1 MEHQVEPNQESFAY
15 LWRNA
20 QRRRGLFLASWFS
33 QLWSSRERDGSGLPS
48 STTGHKASELESDG
62 ITKAA

>member
-1 MEHQVEPNQESFAY
+1 MEHQVEPNQESFAH

-33 QLWSSRERDGSGLPS
+33 QFWSPRQRDRSVLPS
-48 STTGHKASELESDG
+48 STSGHTASELGSDG

>member
-1 MEHQVEPNQESFAY
+1 MEHQVEPNQESFAH

-33 QLWSSRERDGSGLPS
+33 QFWSPRERDGSGLPS
-48 STTGHKASELESDG
+48 STSAHTASELGSDG

>member
-1 MEHQVEPNQESFAY
+1 VEHQEDTDQEGFAH
-15 LWRNA
+15 LWRSA

-33 QLWSSRERDGSGLPS
+33 QFWSSRQRDRSVLPS
-48 STTGHKASELESDG
+48 STSAHAASELGSDG